1 MSDEKKHAITSRPTT
16 TNGTVSLSS
25 ALDATVHLDTYS
37 FSKRSGVSGFYNR
50 IFTGFVWF
58 VGTCVVLSILGL
70 LFLLLRTG
78 LPLLSW
84 DFLTG
89 LPSEIEEGGGIG
101 PALFNSFYILFIS
114 MAISIP
120 LGMAAGIY
128 LAEFAPNNRWI
139 SFIRICVEGLS
150 SVPSIIFGL
159 FGISLFVGI
168 FHIDLTIIGGAVSL
182 AFLNLPVLTRVTE
195 EAIRSVPVEMK
206 NASFALGST
215 HLQTIRRVLIPVGM
229 NGIVTGICLTAG
241 RAFGESAVI
250 ILTAGV
256 TTSGTMWDFNLLSPG
271 ETLAVHL
278 WYVQSEAIVPDA
290 REIAQ
295 KSTAVLI
302 LILLL
307 INLVFRVPLWF
318 NSRKMK

>member
-1 MSDEKKHAITSRPTT
+1 MSQPSKAAAYSFGKR
-16 TNGTVSLSS
+16 NGRAA
-25 ALDATVHLDTYS
+25 ALD
-37 FSKRSGVSGFYNR
+37 R
-50 IFTGFVWF
+50 IFTGLVWGIGAL
-58 VGTCVVLSILGL
+58 VILFICGL
-70 LFLLLRTG
+70 LFLLLKNG
-78 LPLLSW
+78 LPKLSW
-84 DFLTG
+84 DFLYG

-101 PALFNSFYILFIS
+101 PALFNSFYLLFIS
-114 MAISIP
+114 LVISIP

-128 LAEFAPNNRWI
+128 LAEFAPDNKLI
-139 SFIRICVEGLS
+139 GLIRICVEGLS

-159 FGISLFVGI
+159 FGIALFVEMFQIG
-168 FHIDLTIIGGAVSL
+168 LTILGGAVSL

-195 EAIRSVPVEMK
+195 ESIRAVPVELK

-215 HLQTIRRVLIPVGM
+215 HLQTIRRVLIPVALS
-229 NGIVTGICLTAG
+229 GIVTGICLTAG

-256 TTSGTMWDFNLLSPG
+256 TTSGEMWDFNLFSPG

-290 REIAQ
+290 QEIAQ
-295 KSTAVLI
+295 KATSVLI
-302 LILLL
+302 FVVLL

-318 NSRKMK
+318 NSRKTKG

>member
-1 MSDEKKHAITSRPTT
+1 MSQPSKAAAYSFGKR
-16 TNGTVSLSS
+16 NGRAA
-25 ALDATVHLDTYS
+25 ALD
-37 FSKRSGVSGFYNR
+37 R
-50 IFTGFVWF
+50 IFTGLVWGIGAL
-58 VGTCVVLSILGL
+58 VILFICGL
-70 LFLLLRTG
+70 LFLLLKNG
-78 LPLLSW
+78 LPKLTW
-84 DFLTG
+84 DFLYG

-101 PALFNSFYILFIS
+101 PALFNSFYLLFIS
-114 MAISIP
+114 LVISIP

-128 LAEFAPNNRWI
+128 LAEFAPDNRLI
-139 SFIRICVEGLS
+139 GLIRICVEGLS

-159 FGISLFVGI
+159 FGIALFVEMFQIG
-168 FHIDLTIIGGAVSL
+168 LTILGGAVSL

-195 EAIRSVPVEMK
+195 ESIRSVPVELK

-215 HLQTIRRVLIPVGM
+215 HLQTIRRVLIPVALS
-229 NGIVTGICLTAG
+229 GIVTGICLTAG

-256 TTSGTMWDFNLLSPG
+256 TTSGEMWDFNLFSPG

-290 REIAQ
+290 QEIAQ
-295 KSTAVLI
+295 KATSVLI
-302 LILLL
+302 FVVLL

-318 NSRKMK
+318 NSRKTKG